1 VKKFVNKFENDLL
14 EASYST
20 YGGGL
25 NTGDAWPDGLFT
37 KYGERRYITA
47 AGMPRGMVQLVA
59 PAADSIYGGD
69 GSEIPQPDLAGGTF
83 KRTKITPE
91 YMKSN
96 EVINPNE
103 LRDDTPP
110 LAPKQRV
117 YGRRAFGKSPDYT
130 IPRESANFIT
140 TTPNVLVRPTTPPEG
155 SKSGGIPATPEPGSK
170 EAGSSSGYRQLQKG
184 GESILHGLDKLYIYK
199 MMGEQR
205 KILEGSLPTKVK
217 QVKKVKG
224 VKPPKDSKR
233 GKEFYKHHSY
243 HSGPHIKGQGAEH
256 ATYDFDDDDY
266 EVDGGL
272 QKRKDKQKRGY
283 EPVESVN
290 ERKNPKREKLKK
302 DFKTSLKFAKG
313 VIRKIDTFMK
323 SNDWGVVDGFVTNK
337 RTGLASLVKDME
349 KSMNQIIKLPVD
361 ESVNEGSLDWEKNFK
376 WANEKE
382 LKVIAKVVHMSN
394 GIAPVIKMSK
404 KKDFKPFIK
413 KAAQKG
419 LGESVNEATSLG
431 ADMII
436 GGIASVVKKAG
447 MRPKTAKMMGGGFKV
462 SKRDKVGF
470 KMDVEIR
477 GLDKKKTFPL
487 QFETERGMLYVV
499 IKNKPI
505 KLGKYTM
512 VAQAAQ
518 NLKKVGAALIGDK
531 DVKRIA

>member
-1 VKKFVNKFENDLL
+1 MKTFVSKFEKDLL
-14 EASYST
+14 EASQT
-20 YGGGL
+20 NYGGGL

-47 AGMPRGMVQLVA
+47 AGMPRGMVQIVA

-91 YMKSN
+91 YLKSN
-96 EVINPNE
+96 QVIDPNE

-130 IPRESANFIT
+130 IPRESADYVFTGDASGKDI
-140 TTPNVLVRPTTPPEG
+140 LVKPTTPPEG
-155 SKSGGIPATPEPGSK
+155 TKSGGIEATPEPGSK
-170 EAGSSSGYRQLQKG
+170 ELGSASGYRQRQKG
-184 GESILHGLDKLYIYK
+184 GESILHDLDKLYIDK
-199 MMGEQR
+199 MLGKYDAKR
-205 KILEGSLPTKVK
+205 EGITEASLPVKVK
-217 QVKKVKG
+217 QVKKTKG
-224 VKPPKDSKR
+224 VKPPKNSKR
-233 GKEFYKHHSY
+233 GKQFYKHHSY
-243 HSGPHIKGQGAEH
+243 HSGPHIQGKGAEH

-266 EVDGGL
+266 DVEGGL

-302 DFKTSLKFAKG
+302 NFNKDLLNLEKRVRRVKQFA
-313 VIRKIDTFMK
+313 R
-323 SNDWGVVDGFVTNK
+323 SNDWGRVSAFVEDGLVNDIED
-337 RTGLASLVKDME
+337 LARYTREIST
-349 KSMNQIIKLPVD
+349 LPVD
-361 ESVNEGSLDWEKNFK
+361 
-376 WANEKE
+376 
-382 LKVIAKVVHMSN
+382 
-394 GIAPVIKMSK
+394 
-404 KKDFKPFIK
+404 
-413 KAAQKG
+413 
-419 LGESVNEATSLG
+419 ESVNEATSLG
-431 ADMII
+431 ADMLL
-436 GGIASVVKKAG
+436 GGIASVIKKAG

-470 KMDVEIR
+470 KIEVEIR
-477 GLDKKKTFPL
+477 GMDKKKTFPL

-512 VAQAAQ
+512 VTQAAQ
-518 NLKKVGAALIGDK
+518 NLKKVGMALIGDK